1 MKKVVSIFIVLS
13 ALLWLATGAH
23 GDNSKTLYTC
33 GMHPQVILDHPGNCP
48 ICGMKLTPIRKQAGD
63 APAGGRKIKFYK
75 STMTPGETSPTPAKD
90 SMGMDM
96 VPVYEDAAGT
106 DNPSAIAVDAATQ
119 QNMNLR
125 TAAVQRGPLRKT
137 IRTVGAIDYNETA
150 LADVATKFKGWIEK
164 LNVDATGQLVHRGE
178 PLFEVYSPELYG
190 AEVEFLRTITN
201 SINKF
206 KSTALVREAAVRNLK
221 FFDVPDAQIAE
232 IEESRTAFRTLPV
245 VAPISGF
252 VIEKNVVSG

>member
-1 MKKVVSIFIVLS
+1 MKQLFSMLIVLA
-13 ALLWLATGAH
+13 ALTLFMADARGETA
-23 GDNSKTLYTC
+23 KTLYTC

-63 APAGGRKIKFYK
+63 TPAGGSKIKFYK

-106 DNPSAIAVDAATQ
+106 DHPSAITVDAATQ

-150 LADVATKFKGWIEK
+150 LADVATKFRGWIDK
-164 LNVDATGQLVHRGE
+164 LDVDATGQLVHRGQT
-178 PLFEVYSPELYG
+178 LFEVASPDLYQPQ
-190 AEVEFLRTITN
+190 LDR
-201 SINKF
+201 
-206 KSTALVREAAVRNLK
+206 KST
-221 FFDVPDAQIAE
+221 
-232 IEESRTAFRTLPV
+232 
-245 VAPISGF
+245 
-252 VIEKNVVSG
+252 

>member
-1 MKKVVSIFIVLS
+1 MKQLFSMLIVLA
-13 ALLWLATGAH
+13 ALTLFMADARGETA
-23 GDNSKTLYTC
+23 KTLYTC

-63 APAGGRKIKFYK
+63 APAGERKIKFYK

-106 DNPSAIAVDAATQ
+106 DHPSAITVDAATQ

-137 IRTVGAIDYNETA
+137 IRTVGAIDYNKTA
-150 LADVATKFKGWIEK
+150 LPAVARKLKGWMEN
-164 LNVDATGQLVHRGE
+164 LTVAPTGQLVHRGE
-178 PLFEVYSPELYG
+178 PLFEIYSPELYS
-190 AEVEFLRTITN
+190 AEAEFLLALDSGSTN
-201 SINKF
+201 DPGAV
-206 KSTALVREAAVRNLK
+206 AL
-221 FFDVPDAQIAE
+221 
-232 IEESRTAFRTLPV
+232 
-245 VAPISGF
+245 
-252 VIEKNVVSG
+252 